1 MVSPGTHLVENHESH
16 SRTIEFQ
23 YKTKWV
29 LGSFVTTQLI
39 WSQTPE
45 LCTTVY
51 WSKINFFYCK
61 AQKRVKEISI
71 VYKQPKEQPQKFTQ
85 TGYSTKTS
93 SDRLI
98 VLCVHGMHTTK
109 YWASWGFLCLRDAGR
124 RGNKITVRGK
134 LIWVWLVYIW
144 CITKGLGLRISP
156 GRLLWAWWLT
166 IFTGN
171 RRKIKLSNLVSP
183 CNSSPSYCIWYTQ
196 QLEILVTL
204 WLK

>member
-1 MVSPGTHLVENHESH
+1 MVSPGTRLVENHESH

-39 WSQTPE
+39 WSQTPK

-71 VYKQPKEQPQKFTQ
+71 VYKQQKEQPQKLTQ

-93 SDRLI
+93 SDRLM
-98 VLCVHGMHTTK
+98 VLCIHGMHTTK
-109 YWASWGFLCLRDAGR
+109 YCASWGFLCFRTQYAELTKSLRGA
-124 RGNKITVRGK
+124 NSFQ
-134 LIWVWLVYIW
+134 
-144 CITKGLGLRISP
+144 GLFK
-156 GRLLWAWWLT
+156 T
-166 IFTGN
+166 
-171 RRKIKLSNLVSP
+171 KLSLISL
-183 CNSSPSYCIWYTQ
+183 YLGYH
-196 QLEILVTL
+196 
-204 WLK
+204 

>member
-1 MVSPGTHLVENHESH
+1 MILLQIVMVSPGTHLVENHESH

-39 WSQTPE
+39 WSQTPK

-93 SDRLI
+93 SDWLM
-98 VLCVHGMHTTK
+98 VLCIHGMHTTK
-109 YWASWGFLCLRDAGR
+109 YCASWGFLCFRDAVR
-124 RGNKITVRGK
+124 RANKVTTRGK
-134 LIWVWLVYIW
+134 LIP
-144 CITKGLGLRISP
+144 RP
-156 GRLLWAWWLT
+156 
-166 IFTGN
+166 FQN
-171 RRKIKLSNLVSP
+171 
-183 CNSSPSYCIWYTQ
+183 
-196 QLEILVTL
+196 
-204 WLK
+204 

>member
-39 WSQTPE
+39 WSQTPK

-51 WSKINFFYCK
+51 WNKINFFYCK

-93 SDRLI
+93 SDRLM
-98 VLCVHGMHTTK
+98 VLCIHGMHTTK
-109 YWASWGFLCLRDAGR
+109 INIVRHGDSYASGMQYAELTKSLRGA
-124 RGNKITVRGK
+124 NSFQ
-134 LIWVWLVYIW
+134 
-144 CITKGLGLRISP
+144 GLFK
-156 GRLLWAWWLT
+156 T
-166 IFTGN
+166 
-171 RRKIKLSNLVSP
+171 KLSLISL
-183 CNSSPSYCIWYTQ
+183 YLGYH
-196 QLEILVTL
+196 
-204 WLK
+204 

>member
-1 MVSPGTHLVENHESH
+1 MQKYHLCCGYIINRAFHTKKLLKWNGLVFHWCLYSINITLHGRLEIRNFSSRVEKIFQHSKRNFVSPRGHVIS
-16 SRTIEFQ
+16 SI
-23 YKTKWV
+23 
-29 LGSFVTTQLI
+29 
-39 WSQTPE
+39 
-45 LCTTVY
+45 
-51 WSKINFFYCK
+51 YCK

-156 GRLLWAWWLT
+156 GRLLWAWWL
-166 IFTGN
+166 IVE
-171 RRKIKLSNLVSP
+171 K
-183 CNSSPSYCIWYTQ
+183 
-196 QLEILVTL
+196 
-204 WLK
+204 